1 MTDQQLN
8 SEALNE
14 AWDVLYDSLPAR
26 WHIGKPSYDPERA
39 PWSVTAWG
47 PQPGR
52 GEARQAVIGTGDTP
66 VAALRDLDDRLR
78 SATKPNGGRMDEL
91 RRQLRMAYVDGA
103 EALARE
109 AFDRGLTEDELGRV
123 IERYEG
129 R

>member
-1 MTDQQLN
+1 MNDHHLN
-8 SEALNE
+8 PEALND

-26 WHIGKPSYDPERA
+26 WHIGKPSHDPERA

-52 GEARQAVIGTGDTP
+52 GKARQAVTGTGDTA

-78 SATKPNGGRMDEL
+78 SVSEPNGDRMDDL
-91 RRQLRMAYVDGA
+91 PWQLRMAYVDGA

-109 AFDRGLTEDELGRV
+109 AFDRGLTGDELGRI
-123 IERYEG
+123 IERYEE